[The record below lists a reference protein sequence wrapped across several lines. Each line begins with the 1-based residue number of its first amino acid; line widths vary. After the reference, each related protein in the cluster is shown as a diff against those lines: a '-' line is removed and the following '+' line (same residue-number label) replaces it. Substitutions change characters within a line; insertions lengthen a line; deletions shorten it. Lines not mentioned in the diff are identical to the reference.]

1 MGVLSDSKILEKID
15 GGELTITPFD
25 RKRLNANS
33 YDLSLHNKLI
43 LYTDDVLDPKREA
56 STVLVEIPESGIVLE
71 PGVLYLGVTRES
83 LTLKNVVGVLS
94 GTSGVS
100 RLGLSIHVASCVT
113 QVGFSGFLTLEI
125 IASHRIRL
133 YPGMLIGQILFEEVS
148 GFVLNPYTKKEGL
161 YNNEDMLPMKSLL
174 FKRFKEQR
182 KESVGDS
189 GISFTDENL
198 S

>member
-1 MGVLSDSKILEKID
+1 MGVLSDSKILEKIED
-15 GGELTITPFD
+15 GDLIITPFD

-33 YDLSLHNKLI
+33 YDLSLHNKLM
-43 LYTDDVLDPKREA
+43 LYTDDILDPKKE
-56 STVLVEIPESGIVLE
+56 SPTVLVEIPDSGIVLE

-83 LTLKNVVGVLS
+83 ITLKNTVGVLS
-94 GTSGVS
+94 GTSGIA
-100 RLGLSIHVASCVT
+100 RLGLSIHVTSCIT

-125 IASHRIRL
+125 IASHRMRL

-161 YNNEDMLPMKSLL
+161 YNNEDMLPMKSML

-189 GISFTDENL
+189 GISFTDEEL